1 MITNKQYQ
9 RLIREYQTTGK
20 VVVSAMRADV
30 CPQTARK
37 YIKAAQALSQLQ
49 APHTWRTRPN
59 PLAKIWEEVVEMLRE
74 APGSEAKTLFE
85 YFLARPDSGLEKSHM
100 RTFYRRV
107 RHWRLTES
115 PERDVLYA
123 QEQQT
128 GRLLHFDR
136 IHPMDLP
143 VTSAGEDALPQSYRS
158 SLSAEYCWMLRFLQ
172 GDIGATD
179 LRVEAKTGISSADAE
194 SFVEK
199 VRETRLALRN
209 RALAAAAHLA
219 GISLSVIAHFLFLSR
234 PTVRGYLKRFRQGG
248 VPQLFDLKRKEI
260 KKADDPHYKDAVF
273 KILHAPPHEYGF
285 NRTTWRMSDL
295 KMVLAI
301 QGMRIAPSNIRHII
315 RGAGFRV
322 RKAKKV
328 LTSNDPEYR
337 TKLQQITS
345 ILRNLKPDEKF
356 FSVDEYGPFA
366 VKIQGGRSLMVPGEM
381 RTVPQRQKSKGSL
394 ILTAALE
401 LSENQV
407 THFYSDRKN
416 TDEMLKLLE
425 VLLEKYADQSC
436 IYFSWDAA
444 SWHASKKLYKRVEEI
459 NSAEYRAKCKIPLV
473 KLAPLP
479 SCAQFLNVIESVFSG
494 MAKAVIHN
502 SDYSSVSACKAAIDR
517 HFEERNRH
525 FRVNPKRAGKKIWG
539 KELVAPEFSE
549 SNNCKDPRH

>member
-1 MITNKQYQ
+1 
-9 RLIREYQTTGK
+9 
-20 VVVSAMRADV
+20 
-30 CPQTARK
+30 
-37 YIKAAQALSQLQ
+37 
-49 APHTWRTRPN
+49 
-59 PLAKIWEEVVEMLRE
+59 MLRE